1 MMTSPSKFTRYLE
14 GVDLNL
20 GCAPALKQFFHDTVI
35 YWDFPNELKKAV
47 TSIFKKDDPTK
58 AKNYRPV
65 NALPV
70 PSNFFEKI
78 MDK

>member
-1 MMTSPSKFTRYLE
+1 MGFSKW
-14 GVDLNL
+14 V
-20 GCAPALKQFFHDTVI
+20 
-35 YWDFPNELKKAV
+35 KKAV

-70 PSNFFEKI
+70 PSKIFERI
-78 MDK
+78 MDKQISEDIN